1 MKYIKGISAD
11 CVWKDAA
18 EKLISAHDYQHNG
31 RNGDT
36 FEILP
41 CVLRI
46 TNPMSRWILSRNP
59 PYNPAFGLVEF
70 ICLLAGKDES
80 SVPIFWNPA
89 LPKYSG
95 DEEHF
100 YGAYGYRL
108 RKYFGFDQIKR
119 AYHVLKNSP
128 ETRQAV
134 LQIWDSQKDLP
145 DENGDAKSKDIPCN
159 LMALLK
165 IRDNKLHWTQIM
177 RSNDIMRGLPYNIIQ
192 FTMLQE
198 VMASWLGCDI
208 GEYFHLSDSLHVYT
222 EDLKK
227 FDVNQDVIYTG
238 IRESKFDMTYE
249 RTETEISRIYSNL
262 QQVADRH
269 VKTQDELIQI
279 FSKNNPSNA
288 TICESLQNILLII
301 GSDAARRLRY
311 KDLANSFI
319 DDCKNEGLQQ
329 VAKRWFEYK
338 ENRNEVVNHE

>member
-1 MKYIKGISAD
+1 MKYITGISAD

-18 EKLISAHDYQHNG
+18 QKLISAHDYHHNG
-31 RNGDT
+31 RNGAT
-36 FEILP
+36 LEILP

-70 ICLLAGKDES
+70 VWILAGKDEG
-80 SVPIFWNPA
+80 SVPKFWNPA

-95 DEEHF
+95 DDEHL
-100 YGAYGYRL
+100 YGAYGHRL
-108 RKYFGFDQIKR
+108 RKNFGFDQIKR
-119 AYHVLKNSP
+119 AYDVLKNSP

-145 DENGDAKSKDIPCN
+145 DENGDAKSNDIPCN

-177 RSNDIMRGLPYNIIQ
+177 RSNDIMRGLPYNLIQ

-227 FDVNQDVIYTG
+227 FDVDQDIIYTENCG
-238 IRESKFDMTYE
+238 SKFNMTFE
-249 RTETEISRIYSNL
+249 KTELEISRTYSSL
-262 QQVADRH
+262 QQVANGQ
-269 VKTQDELIQI
+269 VQTQDEIVQI
-279 FSKNNPSNA
+279 FSKNNPNDV
-288 TICESLQNILLII
+288 TTCESLQDILLII
-301 GSDAARRLRY
+301 GSDAARRLGH
-311 KDLANSFI
+311 KDLARNFI
-319 DDCKNEGLQQ
+319 DDCRNEGLQL
-329 VAKRWFEYK
+329 VAKRWFEYN
-338 ENRNEVVNHE
+338 ENRKEVINHE